1 MQLMVVKSVN
11 SMYASD
17 CTSTVF
23 VHILVCTCISK
34 NTFMYILVCILK
46 YLVYT
51 IINYQNKTLYFQL
64 IFHVLS
70 CKSNTIKNRQKK
82 STTV

>member
-1 MQLMVVKSVN
+1 MQSSRCELG
-11 SMYASD
+11 SD

-70 CKSNTIKNRQKK
+70 CKSNTIKNQQKK
-82 STTV
+82 VNNCMITS